1 MSDQEMIEPE
11 IQLSNEEAVALAA
24 KEQKLIAT
32 KRTVALM
39 DQHGVSQTK
48 LVGILADLA
57 QFSAFA
63 NAASTVALG
72 EHGNAAQKAFIGEL
86 NALPAAQ
93 AFLAAVQSG
102 AIKIPALE
110 KGVDAVME
118 ELRLSVDAYL
128 AAKAATGGSQPAQ
141 KG

>member
-11 IQLSNEEAVALAA
+11 IQLSNEDAVAFAA

-72 EHGNAAQKAFIGEL
+72 EHGTAAQKAFIEEL
-86 NALPAAQ
+86 NILPAAQ

-102 AIKIPALE
+102 DIKIPALE
-110 KGVDAVME
+110 KGADAMMA
-118 ELRLSVDAYL
+118 ELRISVEAYI
-128 AAKAATGGSQPAQ
+128 AAKTEISGIEV
-141 KG
+141 